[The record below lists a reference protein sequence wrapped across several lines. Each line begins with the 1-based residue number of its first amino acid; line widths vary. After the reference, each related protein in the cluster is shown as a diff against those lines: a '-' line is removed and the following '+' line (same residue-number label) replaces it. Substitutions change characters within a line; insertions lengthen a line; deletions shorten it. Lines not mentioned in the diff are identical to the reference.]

1 MMCGHLYHMY
11 TVYLVASD
19 IDANL
24 IMMPWRELGKTGTQ
38 LALAPSIVIHFS
50 TNGEQLEKPIKWQC
64 CYLNLISLHTKD
76 DIHTQL
82 DDGLSATWFV
92 HRGSKLHQ
100 NILWQQ
106 CCLLALHQQCRG
118 TSLHGIQEMLAI
130 NKNTHQSWENF
141 SRLMAWQ
148 LYLTD
153 VKLTTREIHRPLA
166 LLVKH
171 DS

>member
-1 MMCGHLYHMY
+1 MM
-11 TVYLVASD
+11 T
-19 IDANL
+19 
-24 IMMPWRELGKTGTQ
+24 WRELGKTQ

-64 CYLNLISLHTKD
+64 YYLNLISLHTKD

-82 DDGLSATWFV
+82 DNGLSATWYV
-92 HRGSKLHQ
+92 HRGSKLYE

-106 CCLLALHQQCRG
+106 CCLLALHQQWRG

-130 NKNTHQSWENF
+130 NKNRAFSPLHQSWENF

-148 LYLTD
+148 LYITD